1 MLDEKIKNIISGY
14 IKIPVD
20 QINAQTMIDRS
31 AVANSILLHRMYA
44 SLQKEGIVMDNYS
57 NIRTYG
63 SLLEKL
69 HGKQER
75 GVKVINDQDTFNYND
90 SEDSNLSASVGIDIE
105 EIGSMP
111 QVKDF
116 REDKFYTMNF
126 SSSEIAYCIL
136 QPDALYSFA
145 GLFAAKEAIVKADNT
160 YKNKPFNAII
170 INHLPTGKPTHPNV
184 QISIS
189 HSPSVAVAIAI
200 KTFQSPERQ
209 NTLSASI
216 AGNNTKNISLLYLLS
231 GIAIILS
238 VIAILLCFS
247 YK

>member
-20 QINAQTMIDRS
+20 QINAQTRIDRS

-44 SLQKEGIVMDNYS
+44 SLQKEGIVIDNYLDT
-57 NIRTYG
+57 RTYG

-69 HGKQER
+69 HGKQEP
-75 GVKVINDQDTFNYND
+75 GVNVINGQGTFNYND
-90 SEDSNLSASVGIDIE
+90 LEDANLPASVGIDIE

-136 QPDALYSFA
+136 QPNTLSSFA

-160 YKNKPFNAII
+160 YKNWPFNAII
-170 INHLPTGKPTHPNV
+170 INHNPTGKPTHPNLK
-184 QISIS
+184 ISIS
-189 HSPSVAVAIAI
+189 HAPSIVVAIAI
-200 KTFQSPERQ
+200 NTIPFPERQ
-209 NTLSASI
+209 NTLSAS
-216 AGNNTKNISLLYLLS
+216 GVCNNTKSISLLHILS
-231 GIAIILS
+231 FTAIILS
-238 VIAILLCFS
+238 VIAILLCIS
-247 YK
+247 KK

>member
-105 EIGSMP
+105 EIVSMP

-116 REDKFYTMNF
+116 REDEFYTMNF
-126 SSSEIAYCIL
+126 SSAEIA
-136 QPDALYSFA
+136 
-145 GLFAAKEAIVKADNT
+145 
-160 YKNKPFNAII
+160 
-170 INHLPTGKPTHPNV
+170 
-184 QISIS
+184 
-189 HSPSVAVAIAI
+189 
-200 KTFQSPERQ
+200 
-209 NTLSASI
+209 
-216 AGNNTKNISLLYLLS
+216 
-231 GIAIILS
+231 
-238 VIAILLCFS
+238 
-247 YK
+247 